1 MVNIMYN
8 VIRCCIQYHTSIKH
22 NMKNFIKKL
31 RFDEVETDLTFI
43 TLNLIVNEFSGTG
56 KSKLKITNT
65 KAHHWQ

>member
-1 MVNIMYN
+1 
-8 VIRCCIQYHTSIKH
+8 
-22 NMKNFIKKL
+22 MKNFIKKL